1 MRPLSYPQTDVFLI
15 CFSIISP
22 SSFENVKN
30 KWFPEIQHHAPGVQ
44 FILVGTKLDLRD
56 DDETVERLRE
66 KRLAPVTLEQGE
78 ALATELGAYKYL
90 ECSALSQKGLKQ
102 VFDEAIRCVL
112 TVQEEPKRKKKGCNI
127 L

>member
-1 MRPLSYPQTDVFLI
+1 M
-15 CFSIISP
+15 
-22 SSFENVKN
+22 KN

-56 DDETVERLRE
+56 DEETLERLRE
-66 KRLAPVTLEQGE
+66 KRLEPISQEQGN
-78 ALATELGAYKYL
+78 ALASELGAYKYL

-102 VFDEAIRCVL
+102 VFDEAIRCVN
-112 TVQEEPKRKKKGCNI
+112 TAQSKPTKKKKPCNI